1 MMRTNHRTAVCERAQ
16 DNSMYAGSVAGLHSC
31 ASFPKTVALV
41 HALLWGEMEQGYPF
55 YPVLL
60 FPFV

>member
-1 MMRTNHRTAVCERAQ
+1 
-16 DNSMYAGSVAGLHSC
+16 MYAGSVAGLHSC